1 MANKKLFKGG
11 ARAARAAQA
20 AMLPGTNTIN
30 DAGAPA
36 YALSP
41 DHALAQLAATGTF
54 HASYYASGEAQV
66 ERVRELADK
75 VAPELLAKAAVWAR
89 DRGHMKDMPAALL
102 AMLTKADPLLA
113 DRVFDRVVDNG
124 RMLRTFVQMIRSGQ
138 FGRKSL
144 GSGPRRLVRR
154 WLEQRTDVALLKA
167 SVGNDPSLADVIK
180 LAHPRPANPARQAL
194 YGWLLGK
201 AHDAAALPDAV
212 KAFEAWK
219 AGNGQGEPPDVD
231 FRQLTSLPLSNEQW
245 AAIARKGGWTMVRM
259 NLNTFL
265 RHGAFDV
272 PGTAEAVAAK
282 LGDAAQVAKAK
293 AFPYQLLVAWL
304 AADAA
309 LPRVVKDALQDAMEA
324 ATANVPVVQGKV
336 YVCPDVSGSMSSASV
351 TGDRGSATS
360 AVKAIDVAAL
370 VAAAVVRR
378 NPSAEVLPFD
388 TRVHAT
394 HDLNPRDTVL
404 TNAAKLRKFGGG
416 GTTVS
421 APLAHLNGRGATGD
435 LVLYVSDNES
445 WVDARKAGQAT
456 ATLQAWEEF
465 KRRSPQAK
473 LVCID
478 VAPNVTTQACERPD
492 VMNVGGFG
500 DHVFGLIAAFVEG
513 RLGPDHWLDEIRSVD
528 LSSRPPAPLD
538 PESSEPV
545 AA

>member
-20 AMLPGTNTIN
+20 TLLPGTNTLN

-41 DHALAQLAATGTF
+41 EHALAQLAATGTF
-54 HASYYASGEAQV
+54 HSSYYASGEAQV

-102 AMLTKADPLLA
+102 AMLTKADPVLA
-113 DRVFDRVVDNG
+113 DRVFERVVDNG
-124 RMLRTFVQMIRSGQ
+124 RMLRTFVQMIRSGH

-201 AHDAAALPDAV
+201 AHDAAQLPDAV
-212 KAFEAWK
+212 KAFERWK
-219 AGNGQGEPPDVD
+219 AGDGQGEPPDVD
-231 FRQLTSLPLSNEQW
+231 FRQLTSLPLSKEQW

-282 LGDAAQVAKAK
+282 LGDAALVAKAK

-324 ATANVPVVQGKV
+324 ATANVPKVQGKV

-370 VAAAVVRR
+370 VAAAIVRR

-388 TRVHAT
+388 TRVHET
-394 HDLNPRDTVL
+394 HDLNPRDSVM

-421 APLAHLNGRGATGD
+421 APLAALNGRGATGD

-445 WVDARKAGQAT
+445 WVDARKGGRAT

-528 LSSRPPAPLD
+528 LSSRPPTPLD